1 MLSTLS
7 VVALVCA
14 EEGSGTAGRELA
26 GLAVERVAAEMA
38 EATEEVLEDCDP
50 GRTLEDSCCVRLCLS
65 SSRKRRDLRA
75 SYDSERGWPSRT
87 ADIIMPPDLGAIR
100 TADQLP
106 LATVMGTL

>member
-7 VVALVCA
+7 VVAPVCA

-50 GRTLEDSCCVRLCLS
+50 GRTLED
-65 SSRKRRDLRA
+65 
-75 SYDSERGWPSRT
+75 
-87 ADIIMPPDLGAIR
+87 
-100 TADQLP
+100 
-106 LATVMGTL
+106 

>member
-75 SYDSERGWPSRT
+75 SYDSERGMAVSNCGTSSCRQIS
-87 ADIIMPPDLGAIR
+87 ALSV
-100 TADQLP
+100 QLINCHLP
-106 LATVMGTL
+106 R